1 MLGHGSGIGLFHG
14 QFHPQIELADLEEG
28 VGRDPEL
35 QAQQLL
41 VDAAFAGHQLA
52 RQVLQVG
59 RRPGEWREDTL

>member
-1 MLGHGSGIGLFHG
+1 MS
-14 QFHPQIELADLEEG
+14 QIELADLEEG

-41 VDAAFAGHQLA
+41 VDAAVAGHQLA

-59 RRPGEWREDTL
+59 RRPGESRENTL